1 MEEYDDEQDERI
13 TDLLRSQ
20 PEHALDLAKDLV
32 ARFPTTGR
40 SWQRLAH
47 AYDAKKMH
55 ADALLAIKK
64 AIEIDREEPAYQFNI
79 SRLHMRV
86 GAFCNAVETLS
97 RCIDTSVRLQNDYY
111 LEACYLYRAYCH
123 LRIGHLAD
131 AEQDLER
138 VTDDATVWMNGL
150 IGKLEILEACRQ
162 HRRI

>member
-1 MEEYDDEQDERI
+1 MEEYDDEQDDRI

-20 PEHALDLAKDLV
+20 PEHALDLARDLV
-32 ARFPTTGR
+32 NRFPNIGR
-40 SWQRLAH
+40 SWQRLSH
-47 AYDAKKMH
+47 AYNATKMH
-55 ADALLAIKK
+55 ADALSAIKK
-64 AIEIDREEPAYQFNI
+64 AIEIDREEPAYHFNI
-79 SRLHMRV
+79 SRLYMEV

-97 RCIDTSVRLQNDYY
+97 ECIETSGRIQNDYY

-138 VTDDATVWMNGL
+138 VTDDAKVWMDGL

>member
-1 MEEYDDEQDERI
+1 
-13 TDLLRSQ
+13 
-20 PEHALDLAKDLV
+20 
-32 ARFPTTGR
+32 
-40 SWQRLAH
+40 
-47 AYDAKKMH
+47 MH
-55 ADALLAIKK
+55 ADALSAIKK
-64 AIEIDREEPAYQFNI
+64 AIEIDREEPAYHFNI
-79 SRLHMRV
+79 SRLYMEV

-97 RCIDTSVRLQNDYY
+97 ECIETSGRIQNDYY

-138 VTDDATVWMNGL
+138 VTDDAKVWMDGL